1 MRPMLFGFDR
11 RGRLHEQLLPPRRS
25 VLPVRGTCCRGVPQS
40 NPGSTFSIIPQGR
53 TVTIETLIIAFL
65 TGFAFLVVA
74 IGIVLLISFVDIVP
88 SDADDCNPSFDPNRK
103 L

>member
-1 MRPMLFGFDR
+1 M
-11 RGRLHEQLLPPRRS
+11 
-25 VLPVRGTCCRGVPQS
+25 
-40 NPGSTFSIIPQGR
+40 
-53 TVTIETLIIAFL
+53 IETLIIAFL
-65 TGFAFLVVA
+65 TGLAFLVTA